1 MRVVR
6 HTRIA
11 SGGKAAE
18 REPDDEE
25 DRSDFSML
33 CLLLSVAVC
42 TRPAGEPQASQLT
55 PTVPNDLGGGGGDT
69 E

>member
-6 HTRIA
+6 LTRIA

-33 CLLLSVAVC
+33 ACLLLSVAVC

-55 PTVPNDLGGGGGDT
+55 PTVPNDLGGGGGGY
-69 E
+69 